1 MTAEEREVLQA
12 YEKMQQAMIDKDI
25 AMMRELVSEDKTFT
39 HMSGKKQTRE
49 EFFEEIRKGILNYYR
64 SDIHDP
70 KITVEG
76 NRAVLEASVTLK
88 ARVYG
93 ISGSWTL
100 PVNTH
105 FENIN
110 GSWIQING

>member
-1 MTAEEREVLQA
+1 MTDEEREVLQA
-12 YEKMQQAMIDKDI
+12 YQTMQQAMIDKDI
-25 AMMRELVSEDKTFT
+25 VMMRSLVSEDKTFT

-49 EFFEEIRKGILNYYR
+49 EFFDEIRTGILNYYR
-64 SDIHDP
+64 SDIHNP
-70 KITVEG
+70 EVTVE
-76 NRAVLEASVTLK
+76 ADKAILKATVTLR

-105 FENIN
+105 FEKRN
-110 GSWIQING
+110 GSWIQVNS